1 MKKYILR
8 RIIISLPM
16 LLGISIIT
24 FTFINLAPGDPI
36 SAMIDPE
43 EFQGLEDAQKMRESL
58 GLDKPIPVRYVLW
71 LKEVLQGNFGFSY
84 MNRRPV
90 LDIIKSRM
98 LATLELTTSGLII
111 ATVLGTVFGVIAAL
125 RQYSAYDY
133 TLSIA
138 SLFGIS
144 IPTFFFALVAL
155 YIFSLKLHL
164 IPSYGMYNAADG
176 FTIMGNLHHLIM
188 PAFILSID
196 SMSGNTRYARTAML
210 EVMNADYVTTARAK
224 GLTEYVVIAR
234 HAFRNA
240 LLPMITITTL
250 RLPGLIGGAIL
261 IEVMFS
267 WPGMGL
273 LSIKSITNRDYPILM
288 GLTFFSAALVLYAN
302 LLADILY
309 AYADPRIRVSE

>member
-1 MKKYILR
+1 MKKYIIR
-8 RIIISLPM
+8 RILVSVPM
-16 LLGISIIT
+16 LLGISVIT
-24 FTFINLAPGDPI
+24 FVFINLAPGDPI

-43 EFQGLEDAQKMRESL
+43 EFQGLDDAQAMRESL

-71 LKEVLQGNFGFSY
+71 LGEVLQGNFGYSY
-84 MNRRPV
+84 MSRQPV
-90 LDIIKSRM
+90 LDIIQSRM
-98 LATLELTTSGLII
+98 LATLELTITALII
-111 ATVLGTVFGVIAAL
+111 STIAGTVFGVIAAL
-125 RQYSAYDY
+125 RQYSFYDY
-133 TLSIA
+133 SLSIV

-155 YIFSLKLHL
+155 YLFSLKLHL
-164 IPSYGMYNAADG
+164 IPSYGMYNASDG
-176 FTIMGNLHHLIM
+176 FTITGNLHHLIM
-188 PAFILSID
+188 PALVLSID

-210 EVMNADYVTTARAK
+210 EVLSADYVTTARSK
-224 GLTEYVVIAR
+224 GLSEYVVIGR

-261 IEVMFS
+261 IETMFS

-273 LSIKSITNRDYPILM
+273 LSIRAITNRDYPILM
-288 GLTFFSAALVLYAN
+288 GLTFFSASLVLYAN

-309 AYADPRIRVSE
+309 AYADPRIRVSD